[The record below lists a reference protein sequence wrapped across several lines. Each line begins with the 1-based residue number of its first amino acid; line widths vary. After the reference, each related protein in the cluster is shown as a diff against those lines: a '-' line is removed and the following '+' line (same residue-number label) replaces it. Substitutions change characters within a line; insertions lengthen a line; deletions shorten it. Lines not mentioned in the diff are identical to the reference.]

1 VLNEGVGLINN
12 VHTLFTNLDK
22 DDTILMN
29 NNNNNNSSNNNN
41 NSSSSRTLQQS
52 GMKKR
57 RNHRFSF
64 HFDHNHH
71 HDDQEITL
79 RSGIGMHEYVKSE
92 ENQNKNGLE
101 MESVD
106 SSLKDSQNYLKN
118 SHEYVIYTA
127 IIAQD
132 STLDL
137 ITVITTSRIII
148 TEYYRRSNSY
158 YLKEKFNAFLNDI
171 DIPKFERYGGKATL
185 KLVTMNGKIS
195 PYILTANYDEE
206 DVVIN
211 IHNCLHA
218 ILHNFDLFIPTDNS
232 AHNDC
237 IEDEMGIVHIGPWQ
251 FSNDNYDSNSN
262 NNNLKNNGSNETEMI
277 IKELELEHW
286 VHGLKRSNNSNS
298 NNYKTSSDRKTMN
311 KSTNVLPQWLLYE
324 QELAMESHAM
334 IRDIYDETKRINETY
349 KKNVGQRIMIKNQI
363 DRLFQGRIDYI
374 EFCKEIKVLQDLNTI
389 ERKKQL
395 ATRSSITTTSK
406 MKNNDSINNDYDYD
420 NNETVTSDKRSSF
433 GGSLTTFKKR
443 NSSIFSFI
451 NGQSSTSAR
460 NSMAVPNDND
470 SYNPSEITLLQG
482 IASNNNHFITT
493 NNNDYNY
500 NSKNDR
506 KESSNNV
513 ENKEIIP
520 EKTNRY
526 FFGLT
531 KKRPTVSDE
540 ISIKSTIPVEV
551 KTNVVASSFNNN
563 NNNDNVFD
571 GTMYDNSMHTTDT
584 LSSPPVYNITTTATQ
599 IEVSPLSW
607 DATSVGY
614 DNASNNTNNNHII
627 INNHTENLNFN
638 DKNVFSDN
646 KKLTQNNY
654 TPFRESILNDNS
666 QIPVIRDD
674 ITDYQHQHH
683 YRHEECVNN
692 GGNCGDSINVDNFV
706 PSKATTPAHLSLHT
720 QSSSITTSQLDK
732 TLIRD
737 SITSGNDNDNNN
749 NNNSHNDISNND
761 YTDNADKKIMS
772 NNTNDGFAM
781 ITDDI
786 LMPPRSVA
794 FSLFSDVDEMIDPSS
809 LKDDDHEI
817 FKINNHDDDDDDND
831 KNDRNET
838 RDSSFRVHHDNLGSN
853 GRFIPTFSSS
863 GRYFNSSDSR

>member
-1 VLNEGVGLINN
+1 MLNEGVGLINN

-22 DDTILMN
+22 DDTISMN
-29 NNNNNNSSNNNN
+29 NNNNTNNNNSSNNNN

-64 HFDHNHH
+64 HFDHHH
-71 HDDQEITL
+71 HDDDQEITL

-92 ENQNKNGLE
+92 ENQNNSGLE

-106 SSLKDSQNYLKN
+106 SNLKDSQNYLKN

-158 YLKEKFNAFLNDI
+158 YLKEKFNVFLNDI

-251 FSNDNYDSNSN
+251 FSNDNYDSNNYN
-262 NNNLKNNGSNETEMI
+262 NKLKNNAPNETEMI

-286 VHGLKRSNNSNS
+286 VHGLKRSNYNNNNNS
-298 NNYKTSSDRKTMN
+298 KTSSDRKIIN
-311 KSTNVLPQWLLYE
+311 RNTNVLPQWLLYE

-363 DRLFQGRIDYI
+363 DRLFQGRIDYK
-374 EFCKEIKVLQDLNTI
+374 EFCNEIKVLQDLNTI

-406 MKNNDSINNDYDYD
+406 MKNNDNSNNDYDDD

-451 NGQSSTSAR
+451 NGQSSASAR

-513 ENKEIIP
+513 GNKEIIP
-520 EKTNRY
+520 EETNRY

-540 ISIKSTIPVEV
+540 ISIKSTIPVEM

-563 NNNDNVFD
+563 DNVFD
-571 GTMYDNSMHTTDT
+571 GTMNGNSMHTTDT

-627 INNHTENLNFN
+627 INNHTENFNFN

-654 TPFRESILNDNS
+654 TPFRESIHNDNS

-674 ITDYQHQHH
+674 ITDYHH

-692 GGNCGDSINVDNFV
+692 GDDAINVDNFV
-706 PSKATTPAHLSLHT
+706 LSKTTTPAHLSLHT

-732 TLIRD
+732 TLILD
-737 SITSGNDNDNNN
+737 SITSANDNDNNN
-749 NNNSHNDISNND
+749 NNNSHNGISYYNYID
-761 YTDNADKKIMS
+761 TGDKKMMS
-772 NNTNDGFAM
+772 TNTNDGFAM
-781 ITDDI
+781 ITDAI

-794 FSLFSDVDEMIDPSS
+794 FSLFSNVDEIIDPSS
-809 LKDDDHEI
+809 LKDDDDES
-817 FKINNHDDDDDDND
+817 FKINHDDGD
-831 KNDRNET
+831 KNDNG
-838 RDSSFRVHHDNLGSN
+838 HHDNLGSN
-853 GRFIPTFSSS
+853 GNFFPTFSSS
-863 GRYFNSSDSR
+863 GRYFNASDSR